1 MKSQMLGQKV
11 IFSSPNPDTGQ
22 KDPRVGVLL
31 YIGNETQMIT
41 HQESFMVPNDAYP
54 KYSQKL
60 IGKDMIV
67 FVVLH
72 QPTGAIYKIYNEKDI
87 RIFNEKQTTDG
98 I

>member
-1 MKSQMLGQKV
+1 MKSQILGQKV
-11 IFSSPNPDTGQ
+11 VFSSPDLDTGER
-22 KDPRVGVLL
+22 KPRVGMLL
-31 YIGNETQMIT
+31 YIGNETMIVT
-41 HQESFMVPNDAYP
+41 HQESFMTPKDPYP

-72 QPTGAIYKIYNEKDI
+72 QPTGTIYKIYNEKDI
-87 RIFNEKQTTDG
+87 RIFNEKQEAHE